1 MISNEID
8 SYNTITKSLLYSD
21 NAYIKDFENN
31 LNNYYDKRDNIRV
44 KQYQAST
51 QIKRFIERRKQREND
66 FLINIQNISIE
77 ATKKKISLYQDCKNN
92 KKINNMVNNI
102 SIKMTKNKTK
112 QNKTNLQV
120 LDQNINQQ
128 IDQLTIA
135 IKEEE
140 D

>member
-1 MISNEID
+1 MRLKVIILFQNIKKKTLYFTDEISKNEQKYLEQIENQRQFLLAQEQKDYSGIIKSIIMISNEID

-77 ATKKKISLYQDCKNN
+77 ATKKKN
-92 KKINNMVNNI
+92 
-102 SIKMTKNKTK
+102 
-112 QNKTNLQV
+112 
-120 LDQNINQQ
+120 
-128 IDQLTIA
+128 
-135 IKEEE
+135 
-140 D
+140 